1 MTARSFSENGQCRE
15 RTSVRLRGRPKDA
28 VLEKKFSHGEGVLLQ
43 SRSGRAGVSACGLA
57 EGRIP
62 ERNGRTT
69 EFSGGGR
76 RNGAEKEYIEKMA
89 SSSQKCAAGLRGG
102 GLQSGKERVIFT
114 TPYLILHSVAEG
126 LGAEDPGM
134 GMPEGYPER
143 RAGRLISLLPGRRT
157 SPCRSRL
164 PTCRLRC
171 ASLLWGRECAGA
183 DGSHLRKRAGRLSWL
198 RSGIMPLEQRCG
210 A

>member
-28 VLEKKFSHGEGVLLQ
+28 VLEKKFSHGEGVLPQ

-62 ERNGRTT
+62 ERKRRTT

-102 GLQSGKERVIFT
+102 CSLGKSGSSSP
-114 TPYLILHSVAEG
+114 PYLILHSVAEG
-126 LGAEDPGM
+126 LGADDSGM

-183 DGSHLRKRAGRLSWL
+183 DGSHLRKMAGRLSWL